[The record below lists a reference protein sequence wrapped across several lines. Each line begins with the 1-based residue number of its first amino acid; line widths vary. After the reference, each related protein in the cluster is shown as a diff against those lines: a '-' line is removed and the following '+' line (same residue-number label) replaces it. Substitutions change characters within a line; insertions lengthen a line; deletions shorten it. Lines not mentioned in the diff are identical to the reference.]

1 MCSFSNKVWQNPNK
15 AFEAKKKMILKAEK
29 PAIPDKLYETLLN
42 RPTIRIIYIINTKV
56 KMT

>member
-1 MCSFSNKVWQNPNK
+1 MCSISNKVGQNPNK

-42 RPTIRIIYIINTKV
+42 RPTIRIIYIINAKV
-56 KMT
+56 K